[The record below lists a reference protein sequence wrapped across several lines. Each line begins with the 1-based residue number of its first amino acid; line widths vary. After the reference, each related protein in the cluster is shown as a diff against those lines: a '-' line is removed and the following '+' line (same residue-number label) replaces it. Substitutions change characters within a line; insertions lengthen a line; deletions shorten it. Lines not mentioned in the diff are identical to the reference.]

1 LRHCAITKLAE
12 SDASDATIMAVA
24 GHLSRE
30 MMEHYSHVRMA
41 AKRRAVEAIP
51 SYIPSEET
59 PATLATLP
67 TTKRLLQ

>member
-12 SDASDATIMAVA
+12 GDASDATIMAVA

-41 AKRRAVEAIP
+41 AKRKAVEAIP

-59 PATLATLP
+59 PATASTS
-67 TTKRLLQ
+67 KRVQ